1 MRATIGGQNIEG
13 CKN

>member
-1 MRATIGGQNIEG
+1 MRATIGGQNTEG